1 MNAQEQLK
9 IIERGTEE
17 IIDRTE
23 LKRKLKESL
32 EKKRPLNIKAGFDP
46 TAPDIH
52 LGHTLLLNK
61 MKQFQDMGHNVIF
74 LVGDFTARIGDPS
87 GKNETRP
94 VLTRDEVVKNS
105 ETYQNQIFKILDP
118 QKTKIVFNSAW
129 MEKMNSVDLIRLCGT
144 YTVARMLERDD
155 FSKRYKDQRPIS
167 IHEFIYPLIQGYDSV
182 MLKADIE
189 LGGTDQKFNLLVARE
204 IQRTYGVEPQVIITL
219 PILEGTDGKQKM
231 SKSLGNYIGV
241 DEPPK
246 EIFGKIMSINDEIMI
261 RYFELLSEL
270 PLKEKERLNPKDA
283 KVLLAKEIVE
293 RFHSEKAA
301 RKAEEEFSQ
310 VFALKSFPEDAE
322 EIAWPY
328 KEREKW
334 LPLVLKEQNV
344 LESSSEAKRLIKQ
357 GAIMINDEKI
367 HDLDFHLRSDR
378 EYRIKVGKKK
388 FVKILPKK

>member
-167 IHEFIYPLIQGYDSV
+167 IHEFIYPLI
-182 MLKADIE
+182 L
-189 LGGTDQKFNLLVARE
+189 
-204 IQRTYGVEPQVIITL
+204 
-219 PILEGTDGKQKM
+219 
-231 SKSLGNYIGV
+231 
-241 DEPPK
+241 
-246 EIFGKIMSINDEIMI
+246 
-261 RYFELLSEL
+261 
-270 PLKEKERLNPKDA
+270 
-283 KVLLAKEIVE
+283 
-293 RFHSEKAA
+293 
-301 RKAEEEFSQ
+301 
-310 VFALKSFPEDAE
+310 
-322 EIAWPY
+322 
-328 KEREKW
+328 
-334 LPLVLKEQNV
+334 
-344 LESSSEAKRLIKQ
+344 
-357 GAIMINDEKI
+357 
-367 HDLDFHLRSDR
+367 
-378 EYRIKVGKKK
+378 
-388 FVKILPKK
+388 